1 MPILGGSMESTLT
14 DQDPGPFVQSPPRVL
29 LCSCWPSAQLFSVG
43 ITAAWTTVPEALSQQ
58 AFEGM
63 SNRSAGLLSLP
74 SSKEDLQCQEN

>member
-1 MPILGGSMESTLT
+1 MEATLT
-14 DQDPGPFVQSPPRVL
+14 AQDLWPFVQSQTQVVPS
-29 LCSCWPSAQLFSVG
+29 SCWPSAQLFSVG